1 MKRRELLDRMAILRS
16 FEKMC
21 AQSQDGEPLIMAMT
35 FTATAR
41 RSQGWWAL
49 EVTGDGLQY
58 PAYTQ
63 AKRLDQAEGIVRDL
77 LALHFDADVTE
88 TGNVEVVPL
97 LDAPLALEVS
107 KTRHARERAEQL
119 RVDAIWQTRQT
130 AQHLREQ
137 GLPQRDISI
146 LLGIS
151 HQAVSQLLAS

>member
-1 MKRRELLDRMAILRS
+1 MAI
-16 FEKMC
+16 
-21 AQSQDGEPLIMAMT
+21 T

-49 EVTGDGLQY
+49 EVTGEGLQY

-63 AKRLDQAEGIVRDL
+63 AKRLDQADGIVRDL
-77 LALHFDADVTE
+77 LALHFDVDVTE
-88 TGNVEVVPL
+88 TGNVEIVPL
-97 LDAPLALEVS
+97 LDAPLAQEIS
-107 KTRHARERAEQL
+107 ETRHARERAERL
-119 RVDAIWQTRQT
+119 RVDAVWQTRQA
-130 AQHLREQ
+130 AQHLKEQ